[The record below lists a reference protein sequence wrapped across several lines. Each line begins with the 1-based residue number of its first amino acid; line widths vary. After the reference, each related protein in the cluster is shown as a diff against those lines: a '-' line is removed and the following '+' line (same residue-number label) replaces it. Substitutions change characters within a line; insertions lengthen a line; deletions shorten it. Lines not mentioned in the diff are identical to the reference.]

1 MTSDFDPDQP
11 VSWRAVPS
19 NIPVRSADGIQV
31 GTLYDVMASSE
42 EDIFH
47 GLVVSLAGEK
57 RNVFVSVDNVTLL
70 AAGHVELNLT
80 AAEVRDLP
88 EHLDEHV
95 FHLGW
100 TGLRKHVGWVEEKDR

>member
-11 VSWRAVPS
+11 VSWRAVPGDV
-19 NIPVRSADGIQV
+19 PVRSADGIDV
-31 GTLYDVMASSE
+31 GTVYDVMASSE

-47 GLVVSLAGEK
+47 GLVVRLAGEQ
-57 RNVFVSVDNVTLL
+57 RDVFVSADTVTLL
-70 AAGHVELNLT
+70 AASHVELNLT
-80 AAEVRDLP
+80 AADVRALP
-88 EHLDEHV
+88 EHRDEHV